1 MYAYKKIDNC
11 KRLNYNES
19 EEVYKE
25 EIMKK
30 DTIEQTEQELK
41 DTRRRLIQTFGEMG
55 LRNLEMAE
63 SDLEKF
69 KKAYKDEPQEV
80 YDYELDKAKIRTKIN
95 IILKEQN
102 LMMGVDEA
110 LDFLDRMKRNA
121 LEQSKADEPKTVD

>member
-1 MYAYKKIDNC
+1 
-11 KRLNYNES
+11 
-19 EEVYKE
+19 
-25 EIMKK
+25 
-30 DTIEQTEQELK
+30 
-41 DTRRRLIQTFGEMG
+41 MG

-121 LEQSKADEPKTVD
+121 LEQNKADEPKTVD

>member
-69 KKAYKDEPQEV
+69 RKAYKDEPQEV